1 MELKAGAV
9 MSSPVIC
16 AREDMTVGELT
27 DLLGAKQ
34 ISGVPVIDADARL
47 VGVISITDLIALG
60 ADHPED
66 TRLDES
72 DFYTS
77 PAMDGLAEA
86 GGLLEPEDEL
96 RDCPISTLMSRQVI
110 TAVEE
115 DPIGKLADLMVTHR
129 IHGLVVVRGEKI
141 AGIVSIRDI
150 LSALRD
156 SYLSRS

>member
-72 DFYTS
+72 VFYTS
-77 PAMDGLAEA
+77 PAMVGLAEA

-129 IHGLVVVRGEKI
+129 IHRLVVVRGEKI